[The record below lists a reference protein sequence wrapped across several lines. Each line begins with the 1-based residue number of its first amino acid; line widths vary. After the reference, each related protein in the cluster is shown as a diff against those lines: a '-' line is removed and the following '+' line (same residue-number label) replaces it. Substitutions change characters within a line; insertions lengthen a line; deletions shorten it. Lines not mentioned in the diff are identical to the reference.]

1 MSLWAIQFLNGVS
14 FGMLLY
20 LLAAGLTL
28 TFGLMKILNLT
39 HGSYYLLGGY
49 VGMTVAR
56 STGSFV
62 LAVIAGSLFAGIVGV
77 LMQRGLLNKYGRDEM
92 GQILITFGLLFL
104 FADLSLWTWGGTP
117 RTIPKPPLFE
127 SSFPVGDVMFPT
139 YRLLLVGLGI
149 AVALFLWWFQEGTKV
164 GAMVRASVDD
174 AEMSQG
180 VSVNVPLVMTG
191 VFAMGAVLAGAAG
204 VFGGPLVGVYPGV
217 DFEVLLLAF
226 VVVIVGGIGSLKGA
240 LVGALVVGLLD
251 TFGRAFI
258 PELSLFAIFAP
269 MAIILL
275 VRPGG
280 LLPRS

>member
-1 MSLWAIQFLNGVS
+1 MSLWAIQLLNGIS
-14 FGMLLY
+14 FGMLLF
-20 LLAAGLTL
+20 LLSAGLTL
-28 TFGLMKILNLT
+28 TFGLMNILNLT

-49 VGMTVAR
+49 IGLTVAR
-56 STGSFV
+56 ATGNFV
-62 LAVIAGSLFAGIVGV
+62 LAALAGSLAVGV
-77 LMQRGLLNKYGRDEM
+77 IGILTQRGLLNKFGRDEM

-104 FADLSLWTWGGTP
+104 FGDLALWAWGGTP

-127 SSFPVGDVMFPT
+127 GSFPVGEVMFPT
-139 YRLLLVGLGI
+139 YRLFLVGIG
-149 AVALFLWWFQEGTKV
+149 AATALFLWWFQEGTRV
-164 GAMVRASVDD
+164 GAQVRASVDD
-174 AEMSQG
+174 AEMSEG

-191 VFAMGAVLAGAAG
+191 VFALGAVLAGAAG
-204 VFGGPLVGVYPGV
+204 VFGGPLVGVYPGA

-251 TFGRAFI
+251 TFGRAFM

-275 VRPGG
+275 VRPAG